1 MDAQNLR
8 QVRDDLVEDGMESL
22 APTDRELFCIQDSV
36 IEYEMGGL
44 LGYFHNRLPDLA
56 AR

>member
-1 MDAQNLR
+1 
-8 QVRDDLVEDGMESL
+8 MESL